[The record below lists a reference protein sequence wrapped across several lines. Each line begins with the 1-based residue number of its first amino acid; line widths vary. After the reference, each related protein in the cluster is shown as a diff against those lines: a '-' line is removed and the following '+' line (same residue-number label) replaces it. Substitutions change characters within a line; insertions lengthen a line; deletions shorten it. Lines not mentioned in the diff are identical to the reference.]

1 MTFIPMFLRDV
12 PASVYG
18 FPVPSV
24 GCCCSAPYHQ
34 NSLPLG
40 PVRGALFPNIDV
52 NHRTADGLRI
62 QSSAISG
69 AAAEVKSP

>member
-12 PASVYG
+12 PASVSG
-18 FPVPSV
+18 FPVPRV

-34 NSLPLG
+34 NSLSPE
-40 PVRGALFPNIDV
+40 PVRMAAFPDIDV
-52 NHRTADGLRI
+52 DQRAADGLMV